1 MLYLSVK
8 KFTEYQMNTNISLS
22 ALIRLCTLH
31 SLLDELS
38 LSGRESISSAEL
50 AEIIGISAHTIRK
63 DINFLGEI
71 GNSGAGYKIK
81 KLYVHIDNELR
92 LNKSRNACVVGL
104 GRIGSAI
111 LSYERF
117 NESGFTIVAG
127 FDSDINLLDTIQT
140 DVPVFPTYE
149 IPEIVKQKNIELSV
163 LAVPAD
169 AARDIADRLILA
181 GVKGVVNFSPAIFT
195 CDDSRVHIKNMDLI
209 NEFNVLSACI
219 SLDEQKLVDCM
230 KQFEL
235 ENK

>member
-1 MLYLSVK
+1 MD
-8 KFTEYQMNTNISLS
+8 MNISKP
-22 ALIRLCTLH
+22 ALIRLCNLY
-31 SLLDELS
+31 SLLEELS
-38 LSGRESISSAEL
+38 LSGKETISSAEL
-50 AEIIGISAHTIRK
+50 AKMFGSSAHTIRK

-81 KLYVHIDNELR
+81 KLYAHIDNELR
-92 LNKSRNACVVGL
+92 LNKSRTACIVGL

-117 NESGFTIVAG
+117 AESGLTIVAG

-163 LAVPAD
+163 LAVPAH
-169 AARDIADRLILA
+169 AAQDIADRLILA
-181 GVKGVVNFSPAIFT
+181 GVKGIVNFSPAILT
-195 CDDSRVHIKNMDLI
+195 CNDSRVHIKNMDLI

-219 SLDEQKLVDCM
+219 SLDEQKIVDSM

-235 ENK
+235 ENT